1 MNEVDILEIIE
12 NLIEREKTSSCNGCK
27 YWNREEWEEP
37 CKRCKRNCKDY
48 WTMKEGD
55 KRE

>member
-1 MNEVDILEIIE
+1 MNKEDILEIIE
-12 NLIEREKTSSCNGCK
+12 NLIEREKTSGCNSCK

-55 KRE
+55 RSK